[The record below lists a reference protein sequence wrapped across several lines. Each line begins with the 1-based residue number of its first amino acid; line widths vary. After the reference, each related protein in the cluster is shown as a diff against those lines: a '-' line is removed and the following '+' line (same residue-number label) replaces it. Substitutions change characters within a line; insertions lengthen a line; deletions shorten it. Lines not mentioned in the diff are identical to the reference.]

1 MDGLVASIHS
11 LQGYAR
17 KRTLAIVESLGK
29 NHLWQRQLKNIVATT
44 ILVSICLVP
53 RIGTALGPAAYL
65 GAITTVFAHPGRRF
79 GQLVEALILALA
91 GTFLGLAWALFGL
104 YLSSLVV
111 SVNSPAAY
119 SIRGAFLAFALFF
132 HGFIRS
138 NTPRLFIFVLLLII
152 VSIVTLT
159 STASTVTTASAT
171 QILYPILAAVGVI
184 LIVSLIIFPEF
195 SSSFLGETTI
205 ETLHDAAEALQ
216 NAGHYFTDSKKSNAT
231 PKSRLDKDETK
242 AEKSSQNI
250 TQRPAKSIFND
261 ILHRFRRSDKP
272 KSSDADTA
280 SEDTV
285 VSLHDLVGAKAN
297 LRSKLSTC
305 KAAQT
310 ECAFEVAY
318 TVLPPRRL
326 KPISN
331 KSMKKLVANVVA
343 VIGACESKF
352 ALLGESVEPDQNVTK
367 TTSLDFKTIGKDG
380 GNGCNDV
387 LPKPE
392 RSIADE
398 KTELDL
404 VKPKRE
410 IESADARL
418 LEHLLKRIT
427 VPFTKF
433 NAVITKAISC
443 VTICIA
449 YSYDVPTLPSGA
461 KCPKGLVIEE
471 IDLYLEELGEALR
484 AFDTEIAASLQG
496 AVEIQGIDGQQLDVM
511 PREEIFL
518 VASFVLNIRQAAAH
532 IEAMLKTSRSI
543 VLERQAR
550 HGRRRLYAP
559 KIKWSKWLYS
569 GGEELEA
576 LPSGGRNRSRSG
588 AKAKKADEVADEDTV
603 DSEENLVKSASAK
616 HDLEHGTKS
625 AQGAPKSCPQ
635 PNMKPT
641 MPASDP
647 GNDVGLILQLRARLA
662 DGLEWVQ
669 HSDDLLY
676 AFKLSVAVVLVTWP
690 AFVARWNQ
698 WYSLNRGLWAALQ
711 LVFITEVSIG
721 SSVMMFILRGI
732 GTTLGCLWG
741 WAALE
746 ARDGNRVVIAAM
758 VCVGLIPSTYV
769 QLGSKYP
776 KAGMVC
782 IVSICVLALSTE
794 LQTVP
799 GSATVTFLR
808 RWLAFVVGG
817 VVALVVEIGL
827 LPVKART
834 RLVESLTAAIRRVS
848 EMEACIAAG
857 IEEGVNLDVYHPKAL
872 IRFEL
877 ASGKANEALA
887 AAEMFLPFCN
897 NEPRIKGS
905 FEGRA
910 EVYSEIIFV
919 LHQIVDRMDNM
930 LQLRTAYGSGPL
942 EELNP
947 QIYPYRRNVAG
958 SINLTLFAV
967 QNSLTTKLALPQ
979 FFPSARLAHLRMIN
993 RVREVVQQRRYG
1005 EAKNSSDPIQHQ
1017 TVGRKYMAWNAASMA
1032 RAEIIEYLEELI
1044 DLSKLL
1050 VGANEFRSGLLMR
1063 NTYNDYIQG
1072 LGGVA
1077 ASEAESNNLSNEAI
1091 VGTRS
1096 EEGDAL
1102 ADEGLQRFGT
1112 VRRRRLATIGSAGS
1126 GEERVPASLQ
1136 RIQSRKIEAGIHRQA
1151 TKEGWNR

>member
-1 MDGLVASIHS
+1 M
-11 LQGYAR
+11 
-17 KRTLAIVESLGK
+17 
-29 NHLWQRQLKNIVATT
+29 
-44 ILVSICLVP
+44 SICLVP

-111 SVNSPAAY
+111 SINSPAAY

-184 LIVSLIIFPEF
+184 LIVSLIMFPEF

-272 KSSDADTA
+272 RSSDADTA

-305 KAAQT
+305 KTAQT

-367 TTSLDFKTIGKDG
+367 TTSLEFKTIGKDG

-410 IESADARL
+410 IESADAKL

-603 DSEENLVKSASAK
+603 DSEENLVKSAPAK

-698 WYSLNRGLWAALQ
+698 WYSLNRGC
-711 LVFITEVSIG
+711 E
-721 SSVMMFILRGI
+721 
-732 GTTLGCLWG
+732 
-741 WAALE
+741 
-746 ARDGNRVVIAAM
+746 
-758 VCVGLIPSTYV
+758 
-769 QLGSKYP
+769 
-776 KAGMVC
+776 
-782 IVSICVLALSTE
+782 
-794 LQTVP
+794 
-799 GSATVTFLR
+799 
-808 RWLAFVVGG
+808 
-817 VVALVVEIGL
+817 
-827 LPVKART
+827 
-834 RLVESLTAAIRRVS
+834 
-848 EMEACIAAG
+848 
-857 IEEGVNLDVYHPKAL
+857 
-872 IRFEL
+872 
-877 ASGKANEALA
+877 
-887 AAEMFLPFCN
+887 
-897 NEPRIKGS
+897 
-905 FEGRA
+905 
-910 EVYSEIIFV
+910 
-919 LHQIVDRMDNM
+919 
-930 LQLRTAYGSGPL
+930 
-942 EELNP
+942 
-947 QIYPYRRNVAG
+947 
-958 SINLTLFAV
+958 
-967 QNSLTTKLALPQ
+967 
-979 FFPSARLAHLRMIN
+979 
-993 RVREVVQQRRYG
+993 
-1005 EAKNSSDPIQHQ
+1005 
-1017 TVGRKYMAWNAASMA
+1017 
-1032 RAEIIEYLEELI
+1032 
-1044 DLSKLL
+1044 
-1050 VGANEFRSGLLMR
+1050 
-1063 NTYNDYIQG
+1063 
-1072 LGGVA
+1072 
-1077 ASEAESNNLSNEAI
+1077 
-1091 VGTRS
+1091 
-1096 EEGDAL
+1096 
-1102 ADEGLQRFGT
+1102 
-1112 VRRRRLATIGSAGS
+1112 
-1126 GEERVPASLQ
+1126 
-1136 RIQSRKIEAGIHRQA
+1136 
-1151 TKEGWNR
+1151 